1 MKIIFL
7 VISSLL
13 SVLLIS
19 GCNYPDY
26 KPLYGFWDL
35 EINENGIKQ
44 NFVAY
49 FYADEGKTK
58 CEIHSYY
65 NGLKFGAEPASKIK
79 FNKDALSMIVNQN
92 ANIKFEGKLDTIN
105 QQIDGH
111 LTYADGSGRD
121 FDLKRIPEKLLYD
134 KYPGLRNLSIK
145 NNKYQRPIEVN
156 DGWEI
161 GSLTNDYF
169 NLKLLDSMISR
180 IHDHEFGNIHSV
192 LIARNG
198 ELVFEVYFDGFY
210 INDLHS
216 LQSCTKSI
224 GSLLTG
230 IAIDKGFVNNIDQK
244 VIDFFPDYIQN
255 IDQNW
260 TEVRLKDLL
269 TMTMGISW
277 DKKLHDNIYM
287 HSNDV
292 VRTTL
297 NQKFI
302 ESQEKK
308 FEYRNPQ
315 ADLLSAI
322 LIKAT
327 GNSVQDFSS
336 EYLFDPLGISYFN
349 WDNYRDNNYPL
360 MSGSLGLRPRDMLK
374 IGQMVLDQ
382 GVYGGK
388 QIISS
393 DWIQE
398 STSFKIK
405 TGQTFDYGYLWWLG
419 ESNSKDNIKV
429 IFAMGIAGQYIVIIP
444 DLSTVVVT
452 TADNKDRPPEVV
464 LKMIDDYIIK
474 AINPFKKNL

>member
-1 MKIIFL
+1 MFPQTYPPTLLI
-7 VISSLL
+7 VL
-13 SVLLIS
+13 SV
-19 GCNYPDY
+19 YP
-26 KPLYGFWDL
+26 
-35 EINENGIKQ
+35 
-44 NFVAY
+44 
-49 FYADEGKTK
+49 T
-58 CEIHSYY
+58 
-65 NGLKFGAEPASKIK
+65 
-79 FNKDALSMIVNQN
+79 
-92 ANIKFEGKLDTIN
+92 KLDTIN

-169 NLKLLDSMISR
+169 NLELLDSMISR

-244 VIDFFPDYIQN
+244 VIDFLPDYIQN

-308 FEYRNPQ
+308 FVIHSWTEKFS
-315 ADLLSAI
+315 LL
-322 LIKAT
+322 
-327 GNSVQDFSS
+327 
-336 EYLFDPLGISYFN
+336 
-349 WDNYRDNNYPL
+349 
-360 MSGSLGLRPRDMLK
+360 
-374 IGQMVLDQ
+374 
-382 GVYGGK
+382 
-388 QIISS
+388 
-393 DWIQE
+393 
-398 STSFKIK
+398 
-405 TGQTFDYGYLWWLG
+405 
-419 ESNSKDNIKV
+419 
-429 IFAMGIAGQYIVIIP
+429 
-444 DLSTVVVT
+444 
-452 TADNKDRPPEVV
+452 
-464 LKMIDDYIIK
+464 
-474 AINPFKKNL
+474 